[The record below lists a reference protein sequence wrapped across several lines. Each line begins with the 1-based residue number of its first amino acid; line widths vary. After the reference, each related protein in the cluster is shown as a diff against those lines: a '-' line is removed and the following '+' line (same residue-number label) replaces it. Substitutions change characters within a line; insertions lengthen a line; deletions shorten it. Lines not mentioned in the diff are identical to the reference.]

1 MKKNIS
7 SLKFRLWCRD
17 NGYSAQYIA
26 DVLHIQRG
34 TVYSYWAGR
43 TAVPDGYKKE
53 LEIKLGLPIYE
64 TFYNLELK

>member
-7 SLKFRLWCRD
+7 SVKFKLWCKN
-17 NGYSAQYIA
+17 NGYTAQDIA

-34 TVYSYWAGR
+34 TVYSYWTGR
-43 TAVPDGYKKE
+43 TAVPDSQKKE

-64 TFYNLELK
+64 TFYNLELN